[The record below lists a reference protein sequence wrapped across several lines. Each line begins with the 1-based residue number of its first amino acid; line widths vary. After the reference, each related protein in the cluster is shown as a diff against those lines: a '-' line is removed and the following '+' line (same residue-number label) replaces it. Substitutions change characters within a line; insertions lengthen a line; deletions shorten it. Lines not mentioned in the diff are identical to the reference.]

1 MNCDQIERQTAGD
14 LQINNDTL
22 LVGDLTLDGNLDL
35 TETAGQ
41 LRMINVITTPT
52 AGSIVA
58 YLQVLING
66 TLRKIPLHAI

>member
-1 MNCDQIERQTAGD
+1 VNCDQIERQTAGD